1 MMRPPASSLCW
12 REMKKARWQMQ
23 QAKDELNGKTALNF
37 ECAFCPLKIRKDKG
51 QYKTTWKILHV
62 KIKDMRRNEK
72 ILQQKED
79 IKRLDND
86 S

>member
-1 MMRPPASSLCW
+1 M
-12 REMKKARWQMQ
+12 
-23 QAKDELNGKTALNF
+23 
-37 ECAFCPLKIRKDKG
+37 
-51 QYKTTWKILHV
+51 TWKILHV

>member
-1 MMRPPASSLCW
+1 MRGLSLI
-12 REMKKARWQMQ
+12 
-23 QAKDELNGKTALNF
+23 
-37 ECAFCPLKIRKDKG
+37 CPLKIRKDKG
-51 QYKTTWKILHV
+51 QYKMIWKILHV
-62 KIKDMRRNEK
+62 KIKDMRRNKK